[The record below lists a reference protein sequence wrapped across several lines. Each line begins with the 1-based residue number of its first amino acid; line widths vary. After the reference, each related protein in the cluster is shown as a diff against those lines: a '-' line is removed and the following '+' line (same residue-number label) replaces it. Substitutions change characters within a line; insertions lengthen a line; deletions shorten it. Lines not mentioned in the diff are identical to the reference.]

1 MQMIFSFK
9 GDNSLLKLLLN
20 YMDSSEDLTWKLIG
34 LKTKSKKEMY
44 RLLTTEANVY
54 LPPIREANYLYIRGI
69 LTGEKKVF
77 KFYLH
82 SLFSLSSL
90 QSWSELK

>member
-20 YMDSSEDLTWKLIG
+20 YMDSSEDLTRQLIG
-34 LKTKSKKEMY
+34 LNAKSKKEMY

-54 LPPIREANYLYIRGI
+54 LLPIREANYLYIRGI
-69 LTGEKKVF
+69 LTVRRR
-77 KFYLH
+77 
-82 SLFSLSSL
+82 LFLISFI
-90 QSWSELK
+90 